1 MYIKYMKNILLVSIL
16 TSSFYLIFN
25 FLKTKYIDKEE
36 LNVKK
41 ILLDTIFVSISS
53 YVAFYIVFNY
63 NLGNDNVLKEVR
75 EIPAFTGAPG
85 F

>member
-16 TSSFYLIFN
+16 TSSFYFIFS
-25 FLKTKYIDKEE
+25 FLKTKYADKEE
-36 LNVKK
+36 LDIKK
-41 ILLDTIFVSISS
+41 IVLHTLFVSISS

-75 EIPAFTGAPG
+75 EIPAFTGSPG